1 MATSRKKRPIRRVER
16 IPSGATR
23 RRRGPSPPDALVA
36 SLVTA
41 VIAWEDEPDREKHRE
56 WLWILATMW
65 LSLERHAR
73 RGVIGAL
80 SGTSA
85 ERKARKA
92 ERLSQPVAWA
102 ESINEVTDR
111 SPELGGAA
119 LVAALSALLFA
130 EHTRLVRLYATKA
143 GARRY
148 IWTTMQDNRVR
159 DLHRKLHNTVQRW
172 DRPPLAG
179 HPDFHGHPG
188 EAAGPCRCQAYPI
201 I

>member
-1 MATSRKKRPIRRVER
+1 MATRRKKRPVRRVTR
-16 IPSGATR
+16 VPSGDTR
-23 RRRGPSPPDALVA
+23 RRRGPSPPDALLA
-36 SLVTA
+36 TLVTR
-41 VIAWEDEPDREKHRE
+41 VIAWEDEPDREERRE

-65 LSLERHAR
+65 LGLERHAL
-73 RGVIGAL
+73 RGVLGAL
-80 SGTSA
+80 SGTPA
-85 ERKARKA
+85 ER
-92 ERLSQPVAWA
+92 RLREAGRLEQPASWA
-102 ESINEVTDR
+102 ESINDVADR

-188 EAAGPCRCQAYPI
+188 EAAGPCRCQAYPLI
-201 I
+201 